1 MKQMSPGCLYS
12 FYHTSLSA
20 WQVKYVT
27 CSPQFSEKRFLPD
40 FVVSVTAFH
49 VRAFRVTAFRVSAF
63 RVTAE
68 DCTRIYEMM
77 ISTRLQKDL

>member
-49 VRAFRVTAFRVSAF
+49 VRAFRVTAFRVTAF
-63 RVTAE
+63 RVSAE

-77 ISTRLQKDL
+77 I